1 MSTPGAHA
9 TSIIRNCVLPVMY
22 CSGSPLA
29 RRTTAACMVSSWA
42 ASSVSS
48 MRIYKSIR
56 ARPVAAHSSHSAE
69 RRGCSSP
76 RSARYSLVHSRQ
88 RLMVQISFA
97 MGSSP
102 LKRQAARECRSRL
115 YARPPLGKGRLEAII
130 DNQPSFLLGAQ
141 SKCSFVDVMIC
152 IRQAF
157 GKVAPNLTNI

>member
-9 TSIIRNCVLPVMY
+9 TSIMRNCVLPVMY
-22 CSGSPLA
+22 CSGSPFA
-29 RRTTAACMVSSWA
+29 RRTTAACMVSSWSA
-42 ASSVSS
+42 LSVSS
-48 MRIYKSIR
+48 MRIYRSMR
-56 ARPVAAHSSHSAE
+56 AKPVAAHSSHSAE

-102 LKRQAARECRSRL
+102 LMRRAARECRRRL
-115 YARPPLGKGRLEAII
+115 YARVARGKGRLKAII
-130 DNQPSFLLGAQ
+130 ENQPRIFVCPRP
-141 SKCSFVDVMIC
+141 KCSFVDVHIC

-157 GKVAPNLTNI
+157 GKVAPKLTNT

>member
-9 TSIIRNCVLPVMY
+9 TSIMRNCVLPVMY
-22 CSGSPLA
+22 CSGSPFA
-29 RRTTAACMVSSWA
+29 RRTTAACMVSSCA

-56 ARPVAAHSSHSAE
+56 ARPVAAHSNHSAE

-115 YARPPLGKGRLEAII
+115 YARVACGKGRLEAII
-130 DNQPSFLLGAQ
+130 ENQPRILYRTR
-141 SKCSFVDVMIC
+141 SKCSFADV
-152 IRQAF
+152 
-157 GKVAPNLTNI
+157 